1 MKKRSHRPPNT
12 KHGKPVVIR
21 RPRMQKKTEE
31 EDVKDLE
38 DKEPEPEPAHEPPPD
53 EPQSTSTIIR
63 GPNG

>member
-1 MKKRSHRPPNT
+1 MT
-12 KHGKPVVIR
+12 
-21 RPRMQKKTEE
+21 QKKTEE

-38 DKEPEPEPAHEPPPD
+38 DKEPEPAPEPEKD